1 MGSSRPR
8 TAQKNE
14 NFEEVQELALSQN
27 LPQSHLTIRE
37 ISQGI
42 SESKPSVHEIQP
54 WSSTSKKGKVN
65 ELMLA
70 NKQAQLEHSRN
81 IVHHYLAH
89 IANPNWLTDEKLFTI
104 TTPKNGQN
112 ECLYAVMG
120 TQNCHRNLKGKHTS

>member
-37 ISQGI
+37 ISQGN

-54 WSSTSKKGKVN
+54 WSSASKKGKVN
-65 ELMLA
+65 ELI
-70 NKQAQLEHSRN
+70 NVGQQAS
-81 IVHHYLAH
+81 
-89 IANPNWLTDEKLFTI
+89 
-104 TTPKNGQN
+104 TT
-112 ECLYAVMG
+112 
-120 TQNCHRNLKGKHTS
+120 